1 MIQRI
6 QSVYLLV
13 AVILGMV
20 HFLAWPLFII
30 QMFAS
35 AVSLITIF
43 LYKNRPRQ
51 ALLCLVSILA
61 NLLWYIVL
69 AVLIQQGQQT
79 TASLPLTA
87 CLPLIAAILCFMAR
101 RAILADEKLV
111 RAADRIR

>member
-20 HFLAWPLFII
+20 FFLAWPLFII

-43 LYKNRPRQ
+43 LFKKRPRQ
-51 ALLCLVSILA
+51 AALCLLSIFA
-61 NLLWYIVL
+61 NLLWYVVL
-69 AVLIQQGQQT
+69 AVLIQQGLQSAT
-79 TASLPLTA
+79 SLPLTA

-101 RAILADEKLV
+101 RAIIADEKLV

>member
-20 HFLAWPLFII
+20 FFLAWPLFII

-43 LYKNRPRQ
+43 LYKKRPRQ
-51 ALLCLVSILA
+51 AALCLVSIFA
-61 NLLWYIVL
+61 NIVWYIVL
-69 AVLIQQGQQT
+69 AVLIQQGQQAET
-79 TASLPLTA
+79 LPLTA